1 MRDSSHK
8 YASDPRSSEELVEVH
23 RAELESDEDTREALA
38 ILHFRGGI
46 KEFEIGKRL
55 TESDDSEDRSIGA
68 DILAQLGWGDRT
80 FLDESVEIL
89 IKLLSDPD
97 PYVIY
102 CAAVGL
108 GHRNDERAIAP
119 LIKLTEHEN
128 PQVRFGVTFGLS
140 CHDDARA
147 ISSLIKLSR
156 DSDHDTKNW
165 AMFGLGSQTD
175 LDSPEIRHALIDGL
189 NESDSEIRGEA
200 LVGLA
205 KRKDPRAYNAILKE
219 WEMEDISILSLE
231 AAEELG
237 DPNLL
242 QGLYDLQESLDLTD
256 DQYFRNRLKYAI
268 SSCQGSEK
276 ADTEQTCVGDGEDHA
291 APNT

>member
-23 RAELESDEDTREALA
+23 RENLETDDDTCEALA

-46 KEFEIGKRL
+46 NEFEIGKQL
-55 TESDDSEDRSIGA
+55 TESDDPEDRSIGA
-68 DILAQLGWGDRT
+68 DILAQLGWGDKT
-80 FLDESVEIL
+80 FHDETVEIL
-89 IKLLSDPD
+89 IKLLNDPD

-119 LIKLTEHEN
+119 LVKLTEHEN

-140 CHDDARA
+140 CHDDDRA
-147 ISSLIKLSR
+147 ISSLIYLSR

-175 LDSPEIRHALIDGL
+175 LDNSKIRNALIDGL
-189 NESDSEIRGEA
+189 NETDSEIRGEA

-219 WEMEDISILSLE
+219 WELENISILSLE

-237 DPNLL
+237 DPKLL
-242 QGLYDLQESLDLTD
+242 PGLYDLKESLDLSD
-256 DQYFRNRLKYAI
+256 DQYFRNRLKDAI
-268 SSCQGSEK
+268 SSCEGPDK
-276 ADTEQTCVGDGEDHA
+276 DDTEQN
-291 APNT
+291 APADR